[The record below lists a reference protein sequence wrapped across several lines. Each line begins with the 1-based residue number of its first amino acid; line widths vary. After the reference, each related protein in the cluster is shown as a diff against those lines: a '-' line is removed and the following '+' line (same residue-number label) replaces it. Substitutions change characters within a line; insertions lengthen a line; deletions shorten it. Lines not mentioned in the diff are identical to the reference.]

1 MMTEYEAQ
9 KLRERMFR
17 ELNVGPLA
25 VWQCAAGLLIV
36 IGLAVGGTVFDLRP
50 NTDSGMAQ
58 TREHPQATVNSA
70 NSEEQGQAYAATPS
84 PAEDRPALISVGS
97 ASVVEAR

>member
-9 KLRERMFR
+9 KLRESMYK

-36 IGLAVGGTVFDLRP
+36 IGLAVLGASFNPRP
-50 NTDSGMAQ
+50 DGPSDVARAQ
-58 TREHPQATVNSA
+58 ERPQASVSHTA
-70 NSEEQGQAYAATPS
+70 PDGQDQAYAATPS
-84 PAEDRPALISVGS
+84 LAEDRPALISVTGGTV
-97 ASVVEAR
+97 AEAR

>member
-9 KLRERMFR
+9 KLRKSMFR

-50 NTDSGMAQ
+50 NTDRGMAQ

-84 PAEDRPALISVGS
+84 PAADRPVLIPVAGNSV
-97 ASVVEAR
+97 AVAR